1 MNFGLII
8 SYVIAG
14 FLMIMIFTINYNVG
28 FSNQE
33 VTTTLI
39 KKTHSQSVQDM
50 IIHDI
55 PKIGYEQY
63 DKVGTIISD
72 HGSVFVKADKH
83 EISYYSDLSNDGT
96 YEMVT
101 WKYDPDK
108 TPDHAQN
115 PHVNTLYRTVGSD
128 VTEITIGI
136 TNFEIRYYDEYGN
149 VDTTSTA
156 PMSTPITGS
165 ALDDIVQI
173 EIEFEMQNDY
183 TLNYRASD
191 PERYVTTTWEKRFSP
206 VNLRQD

>member
-39 KKTHSQSVQDM
+39 KKTHSQAVQEM

-55 PKIGYEQY
+55 PKIGYEQGGIVAT
-63 DKVGTIISD
+63 K
-72 HGSVFVKADKH
+72 FFKADSL
-83 EISYYSDLSNDGT
+83 ELSFYSDLDNSGDV
-96 YEMVT
+96 ELVT

-115 PHVNTLYRTVGSD
+115 SKINTLYRIVDGD
-128 VTEITIGI
+128 ETEITIGI
-136 TNFEIRYYDEYGN
+136 TNFVVRYYDDYG
-149 VDTTSTA
+149 DTT
-156 PMSTPITGS
+156 PMTTPVTGA
-165 ALDDIVQI
+165 ALDNIVQI

-191 PERYVTTTWEKRFSP
+191 PDRYVTTTWQKRFSP
-206 VNLRQD
+206 VNLRKD

>member
-39 KKTHSQSVQDM
+39 KKTHSQAVQEM

-55 PKIGYEQY
+55 PKIGYEQ
-63 DKVGTIISD
+63 GGIIATK
-72 HGSVFVKADKH
+72 FFKAEDL
-83 EISYYSDLSNDGT
+83 ELSFYSDLDNSGDV
-96 YEMVT
+96 ELVT

-108 TPDHAQN
+108 TPDHAKN
-115 PHVNTLYRTVGSD
+115 PHVNTLYRIVDGD
-128 VTEITIGI
+128 ETEITVGI
-136 TNFEIRYYDEYGN
+136 SSFEIRYYDEYG
-149 VDTTSTA
+149 DTT
-156 PMSTPITGS
+156 PMVTPVTGA
-165 ALDDIVQI
+165 ALDNIVQI

-183 TLNYRASD
+183 SLNYRASD
-191 PERYVTTTWEKRFSP
+191 PDRYITTTWQKRFSP
-206 VNLRQD
+206 VNLRKD